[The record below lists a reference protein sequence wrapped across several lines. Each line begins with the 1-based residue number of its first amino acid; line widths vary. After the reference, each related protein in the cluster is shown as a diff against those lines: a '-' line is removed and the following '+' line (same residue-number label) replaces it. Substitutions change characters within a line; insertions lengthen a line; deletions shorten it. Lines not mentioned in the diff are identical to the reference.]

1 MPIIRRSSSTPALA
15 CIPLLLT
22 AVGLPLPAR
31 ADASSEADHLGD
43 LPVVLSAT
51 RLAQVQSDAPGAVS
65 IIDRAM
71 ISASGARN
79 IHELFRLV
87 PGFQV
92 GMHTGNKPLVG
103 YHGLSDEAP
112 RRMLLQVDGRS
123 VYSPYFT
130 AGVEWNQIGVDI
142 DDIERIEVFR
152 GSNSA
157 TYGSNAFLGVA
168 NIITRAPAETLGTRV
183 RYRAGDGGVNDI
195 GLRVGRQL
203 GDVAMRLSVAR
214 NFDHGFA
221 GLNDWRKTELATLH
235 SRWTADS
242 DNSVEFQAGW
252 TRSELGTGK
261 EGNLTDPERSSQVST
276 SFGLIHWHHASAP
289 GEELSVSYYHQE
301 ESGRDNYNLLI
312 PVTSRQSGLPFALQ
326 LPLRFDYD
334 FHVIRDDLEIQRIT
348 TLAPSL
354 RAVVGAGMRVDRIT
368 APQRFNTTDSVRNAV
383 NHAFGTLEWHANPR
397 WLFNVG
403 AMIENNSLTGRTL
416 APRASANYHITDSQ
430 TWRVSVNRSHRN
442 PIAFE
447 QKSSMIFSTAAP
459 VRTPVGTFPAGT
471 PISQTF
477 RPSPQVQAERITTY
491 ELGYRAELRPLHAS
505 LDARI
510 FLEQAR
516 ELIEMN
522 LEDSTIGLLR
532 RSNNRYFANSGE
544 ADIRG
549 LEIAATWRPG
559 TDTWLQLNHTELRID
574 GPSLSATAAASR
586 PSGWVEYTAPRHSTT
601 VFGAWQF
608 APRWQLS
615 VARHWIGSMSWYQ
628 DADHK
633 VPMYRQLDVRLAH
646 RLPPALARGELAI
659 TASNIDGPEETY
671 APGTSVWGS
680 RIFGSLSLE
689 L

>member
-1 MPIIRRSSSTPALA
+1 M
-15 CIPLLLT
+15 
-22 AVGLPLPAR
+22 
-31 ADASSEADHLGD
+31 
-43 LPVVLSAT
+43 
-51 RLAQVQSDAPGAVS
+51 
-65 IIDRAM
+65 
-71 ISASGARN
+71 
-79 IHELFRLV
+79 
-87 PGFQV
+87 
-92 GMHTGNKPLVG
+92 
-103 YHGLSDEAP
+103 
-112 RRMLLQVDGRS
+112 
-123 VYSPYFT
+123 
-130 AGVEWNQIGVDI
+130 
-142 DDIERIEVFR
+142 
-152 GSNSA
+152 
-157 TYGSNAFLGVA
+157 
-168 NIITRAPAETLGTRV
+168 
-183 RYRAGDGGVNDI
+183 
-195 GLRVGRQL
+195 
-203 GDVAMRLSVAR
+203 
-214 NFDHGFA
+214 
-221 GLNDWRKTELATLH
+221 
-235 SRWTADS
+235 
-242 DNSVEFQAGW
+242 
-252 TRSELGTGK
+252 
-261 EGNLTDPERSSQVST
+261 ST

-491 ELGYRAELRPLHAS
+491 ELGYRAELRPLQAS

-532 RSNNRYFANSGE
+532 RSNNRHFANSGE

-615 VARHWIGSMSWYQ
+615 VARHWIGSMNWYQ

-671 APGTSVWGS
+671 SPGTSVWGS